1 MGTIRSLASRSG
13 KWQDVDL
20 EAGTVQLRR
29 TLTKS
34 GGRLL
39 LGEPKTAKGRRKI
52 KLTARAT
59 AALRVHRRRQLE
71 ERLQKAALWRD
82 QGLVFAFE
90 SGTLINPTNLRKR
103 SFASLLERA
112 GLSKIRFHDLRH
124 TCATLLLGRG
134 VHAKYVQELL
144 GHADISFTLN
154 VYSHVLPDMGDAAA
168 GAIDDALG

>member
-34 GGRLL
+34 GGCLL
-39 LGEPKTAKGRRKI
+39 LGEPKTAKDRRKI

-82 QGLVFAFE
+82 QGP
-90 SGTLINPTNLRKR
+90 SCSPP
-103 SFASLLERA
+103 RA
-112 GLSKIRFHDLRH
+112 GRSS
-124 TCATLLLGRG
+124 TPPTYARG
-134 VHAKYVQELL
+134 PSPPSYNAPV
-144 GHADISFTLN
+144 FRR
-154 VYSHVLPDMGDAAA
+154 
-168 GAIDDALG
+168 

>member
-34 GGRLL
+34 DGRLL
-39 LGEPKTAKGRRKI
+39 LVEPKTAKGRRKI

-82 QGLVFAFE
+82 QGLVFAPEAAFGSDTPWQFRVGSRSCQQGAE
-90 SGTLINPTNLRKR
+90 PRLPALRDAR
-103 SFASLLERA
+103 LGLRGRLRRLCVWAARILVSLL
-112 GLSKIRFHDLRH
+112 RFI
-124 TCATLLLGRG
+124 
-134 VHAKYVQELL
+134 
-144 GHADISFTLN
+144 ADSSPCVT
-154 VYSHVLPDMGDAAA
+154 V
-168 GAIDDALG
+168 